1 MPTAERA
8 ATVAIV
14 ASLAFV
20 SATGCY
26 ALRDRR
32 GFVLRSEW
40 TLEVNR
46 NPCLNG
52 GHGLCEGNINGV
64 VDQPVACNSSAC
76 GCPNGP
82 IIYPPFAGRRKLLS
96 GAVCPPVCRSG
107 VHEPVAAN
115 ADSPMH
121 SRFHPLPTAPVF
133 SRRDLPPGIG
143 ASFGPIPSDSS
154 HVNAPQLN
162 AAARSHDRAN
172 SSPLQQPQ
180 SVAPSL
186 VMVDGR

>member
-1 MPTAERA
+1 MPTANRA
-8 ATVAIV
+8 AAAAIV

-26 ALRDRR
+26 AIRDRR

-46 NPCLNG
+46 NPCLIG

-64 VDQPVACNSSAC
+64 VDQPVVCNSSVC
-76 GCPNGP
+76 GCPTGS
-82 IIYPPFAGRRKLLS
+82 IIHPPFARQRKLLS
-96 GAVCPPVCRSG
+96 GAICPPVCRSG
-107 VHEPVAAN
+107 VHGPVAAS

-154 HVNAPQLN
+154 HANAPQLT
-162 AAARSHDRAN
+162 ATVGSHSRAN
-172 SSPLQQPQ
+172 SLPLQQPQ